1 MAQRIPRDESLS
13 RVHGVGALF
22 SAAYG
27 NVGSSIY
34 YALGVTAAFALGLTP
49 LAFVIS
55 GLIFAATAATYAEAT
70 VMYPEAGGSSSFARH
85 AFNEFVSFV
94 AAWGQMLNYTI
105 TVAISA
111 FFVPH
116 YLAVFWPWLGSSP
129 GDIVGGAALIV
140 ALALINIRGTEESA
154 KLNLVLAVAD
164 LATQIVLVGIGLVLV
179 FSPQVLVDNIHLG
192 VAPTWSDFAL
202 GIAVGMIAYT
212 GIETISNMA
221 EEAKDAART
230 IPRSVGLTVAAVLG
244 LYLLIPIVALSAM
257 PVTQDAAG
265 NFSTALGSTFADD
278 PILGIVEN
286 LGLSH
291 LPTEIL
297 RYYVGVLAAVIL
309 LIATNAGLIGVS
321 RLTYSMGQH
330 RQLPEALRQVHPK
343 YRTPYIAILIFAA
356 IAIVTLLPGQTD
368 FLATMYSFGAM
379 LSFTIAHV
387 ALVQLRRKHGDAER
401 SWKAPLNIRAFGFDL
416 PMVAVLGGLG
426 TFAAWIVVMALNPRT
441 LVVGSGWM
449 IFGILVYVLYRR
461 SQKLPLTATVKVVT
475 PEPLGVEEVEYRSVL
490 VGFEDD
496 ESFSPENGRHRGQAR
511 LQAPPRDP
519 RPLDVD
525 RPHQSASG
533 RRDARAGIGGPE
545 QNRGG
550 AADRRPARHR
560 PRRPGAPRPGRLLAL
575 GGGGADRGCG
585 AGDRAAVPRRRAA
598 LRQDPSDRPQRAP
611 LPGDRRLRPDR
622 QPCRRADCRRR
633 RGERMSRP
641 AGERVYRGAVRAF
654 SLTFVAVGVTV
665 LVVTLV
671 NGGGP
676 GSVGFLMGLAFVAVG
691 VGRMWLASRME
702 Q

>member
-22 SAAYG
+22 AAAYG

-49 LAFVIS
+49 VAFVIT
-55 GLIFAATAATYAEAT
+55 GVIFACTAATYAEAT

-85 AFNEFVSFV
+85 AFNELVSFV

-116 YLAVFWPWLGSSP
+116 YLAVFWPWLGQSP
-129 GDIVGGAALIV
+129 GDIVGGAVLIIG
-140 ALALINIRGTEESA
+140 LALINVRGTEESA
-154 KLNLVLAVAD
+154 KLNLILAVAD
-164 LATQIVLVGIGLVLV
+164 LATQVILVGIGLVLV
-179 FSPQVLVDNIHLG
+179 FDPQTLVDNVHLG
-192 VAPTWSDFAL
+192 VAPSWSDFAL

-221 EEAKDAART
+221 EEARDSART
-230 IPRSVGLTVAAVLG
+230 IPRSVLLVVLAVVG

-265 NFSTALGSTFADD
+265 HYTTALGTTFADD

-330 RQLPEALRQVHPK
+330 RQLPEGLRQVHPK
-343 YRTPYIAILIFAA
+343 YRTPYIAIMIFAA

-387 ALVQLRRKHGDAER
+387 AVIQLRRTRPDVER
-401 SWKAPLNIRAFGFDL
+401 TWKPPLNPPAFGFNI
-416 PMVAVLGGLG
+416 PVTAVLGGFG

-441 LVVGSGWM
+441 LFVGLGWM
-449 IFGILVYVLYRR
+449 VLGVSVYVLYRR
-461 SQKLPLTATVKVVT
+461 NQKLPLTETVKVVL

-490 VGFEDD
+490 VGMEDD
-496 ESFSPENGRHRGQAR
+496 ETFSPEMVATAVK
-511 LQAPPRDP
+511 L
-519 RPLDVD
+519 
-525 RPHQSASG
+525 ASK
-533 RRDARAGIGGPE
+533 
-545 QNRGG
+545 
-550 AADRRPARHR
+550 
-560 PRRPGAPRPGRLLAL
+560 
-575 GGGGADRGCG
+575 
-585 AGDRAAVPRRRAA
+585 
-598 LRQDPSDRPQRAP
+598 
-611 LPGDRRLRPDR
+611 
-622 QPCRRADCRRR
+622 RR
-633 RGERMSRP
+633 RGIHVHSMMTVPTHLPLNAELPEQEAAAQQKIEEARLIGGQRVTGHVARVRP
-641 AGERVYRGAVRAF
+641 GQAGYSVAEEAEQIKAAAIVVGLRRRGGVPLYDKTLQTILGERPCRVIVVSDPSETPAPIPTPA
-654 SLTFVAVGVTV
+654 LAEVA
-665 LVVTLV
+665 
-671 NGGGP
+671 
-676 GSVGFLMGLAFVAVG
+676 
-691 VGRMWLASRME
+691 E
-702 Q
+702 

>member
-49 LAFVIS
+49 VAFVIS

-116 YLAVFWPWLGSSP
+116 YLAVFWPWLGESP
-129 GDIVGGAALIV
+129 GDIIGGAVLIIG
-140 ALALINIRGTEESA
+140 LALINIRGTEESA
-154 KLNLVLAVAD
+154 KLNLVLAIAD
-164 LATQIVLVGIGLVLV
+164 LATQVILVGIGLVLV
-179 FSPQVLVDNIHLG
+179 LSPEILVDNVNLG

-202 GIAVGMIAYT
+202 GVAVGMIAYT

-230 IPRSVGLTVAAVLG
+230 IPRSVGLTVVAVLA

-265 NFSTALGSTFADD
+265 NYMTELGTTFADD

-286 LGLSH
+286 LGLAH
-291 LPTEIL
+291 MPTEVL

-330 RQLPEALRQVHPK
+330 RQLPEGLRQVHPK
-343 YRTPYIAILIFAA
+343 YRTPYIAILIFSVVA
-356 IAIVTLLPGQTD
+356 IITLLPGQTD

-387 ALVQLRRKHGDAER
+387 ALIQLRRKRPDVER
-401 SWKAPLNIRAFGFDL
+401 VWKPPLNIHAFGFEIPL
-416 PMVAVLGGLG
+416 SAVLGGLG
-426 TFAAWIVVMALNPRT
+426 TFTAWVVVMALNPTT
-441 LVVGSGWM
+441 LIAGLGWM
-449 IFGILVYVLYRR
+449 ALGISLYVLYRR
-461 SQKLPLTATVKVVT
+461 SQRLPLTETVKVVL
-475 PEPLGVEEVEYRSVL
+475 PEPLGVEEVEYQSIL
-490 VGFEDD
+490 VAFDD
-496 ESFSPENGRHRGQAR
+496 EAPFSPETVATAVK
-511 LQAPPRDP
+511 L
-519 RPLDVD
+519 
-525 RPHQSASG
+525 ASK
-533 RRDARAGIGGPE
+533 
-545 QNRGG
+545 
-550 AADRRPARHR
+550 
-560 PRRPGAPRPGRLLAL
+560 
-575 GGGGADRGCG
+575 
-585 AGDRAAVPRRRAA
+585 
-598 LRQDPSDRPQRAP
+598 
-611 LPGDRRLRPDR
+611 
-622 QPCRRADCRRR
+622 RR
-633 RGERMSRP
+633 RGIHVHSMMTVPTNLALDAPMGEAEAEAQRKIEEAKLIGGQRVTGHVSRVRP
-641 AGERVYRGAVRAF
+641 GQAGYSVAAEAAVINAEAIVVGLRYRNGVPLYGKALQTILGERPCRVI
-654 SLTFVAVGVTV
+654 
-665 LVVTLV
+665 VVSDPTDKPTAIP
-671 NGGGP
+671 GP
-676 GSVGFLMGLAFVAVG
+676 APAE
-691 VGRMWLASRME
+691 ASR
-702 Q
+702 